1 MYSTIFSMLNNAS
14 LSAFSITPGA
24 PQNLRPGAILPV
36 RDLTN
41 TMVNGQPNTSQQAS
55 PQAQP
60 SSQPGQPFSLPPLPP
75 GQVLPRGSLLN
86 LSV

>member
-41 TMVNGQPNTSQQAS
+41 SMVNGQPNASQQAS

>member
-1 MYSTIFSMLNNAS
+1 MYSTIFPMLSNAS
-14 LSAFSITPGA
+14 LSGFSVTPA
-24 PQNLRPGAILPV
+24 ATQNLRPGAILPV

-41 TMVNGQPNTSQQAS
+41 SMVNGQPNASQQAN

-60 SSQPGQPFSLPPLPP
+60 NQPGQPFSLPNLAP
-75 GQVLPRGSLLN
+75 GQTLPRGSLLN

>member
-1 MYSTIFSMLNNAS
+1 MYTTIFSMLNNAS

-41 TMVNGQPNTSQQAS
+41 SMVNGQPNTGQQVS

-60 SSQPGQPFSLPPLPP
+60 NPPGQPFSLPTLPP
-75 GQVLPRGSLLN
+75 GQILPRGSLLN